1 MDLGGSHLSFCVLLH
16 IFWGAMLQVFEL
28 LVTRLSWILA
38 ISRSRTPGEKPILMF
53 LTFRNLVPSAPIGPH
68 SEIDVIIF
76 TPLGK
81 LVSKPTS
88 PSSHQPHWSRW
99 SHLSRLPHLS
109 SLSRLSH
116 LSHRTHLSHWSH
128 QSGLSHLSHL
138 CGSQLPEAG
147 HLFKDPPTGCDS
159 RRPAPAHAGERS
171 CPRGVL
177 RAGPHPGGSA
187 MALLAPLP
195 VSMLL
200 WQGILTNI
208 FSTSFLSK
216 AQFVQFARFLIRM
229 FSLVLCVC
237 IFACSSVRRGFI
249 VWPAEGENQG

>member
-76 TPLGK
+76 TPPGK

-138 CGSQLPEAG
+138 CGSPSRGRPSLQASTHRLRLA
-147 HLFKDPPTGCDS
+147 PPC
-159 RRPAPAHAGERS
+159 P
-171 CPRGVL
+171 CPRWGKELPAGRTPGWSPSRWVGHGPAGASAGVDAAV
-177 RAGPHPGGSA
+177 AGNPDEHFFHVFFIKGAICPICPFSDSDVF
-187 MALLAPLP
+187 
-195 VSMLL
+195 VSFMCLYICL
-200 WQGILTNI
+200 Q
-208 FSTSFLSK
+208 FS
-216 AQFVQFARFLIRM
+216 
-229 FSLVLCVC
+229 
-237 IFACSSVRRGFI
+237 
-249 VWPAEGENQG
+249 AEGVYCLACRR